1 MRGAYVMAKVFVRKG
16 AWKKGG
22 AVVGIGG
29 GTVSTGAATVG
40 AGSMMARERQ
50 QERGRRAE
58 TRGPEHFRRERGE
71 CQDGRALED
80 TRRERETAV
89 ARMEYAVP
97 WPRPWVRRATSA
109 ERPREGRGYR
119 SQSRRPRM
127 VGGHDPW
134 MVKAVGEEAMGCE
147 TRIHAEHR
155 APWPRWPWMICMRPQ
170 TLRGRGGGQ
179 TTDRRGH
186 G

>member
-1 MRGAYVMAKVFVRKG
+1 MNDAWRVRDGKVFVRKE

-58 TRGPEHFRRERGE
+58 TRGPERGE

-170 TLRGRGGGQ
+170 TLRGRGGGE
-179 TTDRRGH
+179 TTGRRGH